1 LRGAAAALLATAV
14 AACHRGP
21 ASPAGTETPQPCRDG
36 LTVPLSEGHVTS
48 LAVGGAAVYWV
59 DEDARAPVTR
69 VWGMSVSDGV
79 PVLLATEPGRSGG
92 LVADEATGY
101 VAIQHRP
108 RVELTHEVG
117 DAGGRWGQRVVND
130 PVQDGYIL
138 GVSLD
143 RPKRPVL
150 GGLRCVEGLALDR
163 RSIFWVDVT
172 GVFEM
177 DRTGG
182 APHLAARM
190 RGMPGDAC
198 NGLDKRSLVVDDR
211 DIFLGQGEHLSVI
224 PRPGGGEDLLGMT
237 LSHRWATMDLPELAS
252 LTGGDATSLTFIG
265 PTRTED
271 GVAVRDLGRVA
282 KSGGSPTRVGTRPA
296 EELEASD
303 GACVYAVTGSATGA
317 QQLHVTRRR

>member
-1 LRGAAAALLATAV
+1 MRGAAAALLATAV
-14 AACHRGP
+14 AACRGP
-21 ASPAGTETPQPCRDG
+21 ASSAPPAPPPCRDG
-36 LTVPLSEGHVTS
+36 LTVPLPEGHVTS

-59 DEDARAPVTR
+59 DEDARDPVTR
-69 VWGMSVSDGV
+69 VWGMSVRDGA
-79 PVLLATEPGRSGG
+79 PALLATEPGRSGG

-130 PVQDGYIL
+130 PAQDGYIL

-177 DRTGG
+177 DRKGG

-198 NGLDKRSLVVDDR
+198 NRLANRSLVVDDH
-211 DIFLGQGEHLSVI
+211 DIFLGQVEHLSVI

-237 LSHRWATMDLPELAS
+237 LSHRWASMDLPQLAS
-252 LTGGDATSLTFIG
+252 LTGADATTLTFVG
-265 PTRTED
+265 PPRPEGD
-271 GVAVRDLGRVA
+271 LAVRDAWRIP
-282 KSGGSPTRVGTRPA
+282 KSGGAVTSLGPRPA
-296 EELEASD
+296 DTLEASD
-303 GACVYAVTGSATGA
+303 AACVYTVTGSPIGA
-317 QQLHVTRRR
+317 QELHVTRRR